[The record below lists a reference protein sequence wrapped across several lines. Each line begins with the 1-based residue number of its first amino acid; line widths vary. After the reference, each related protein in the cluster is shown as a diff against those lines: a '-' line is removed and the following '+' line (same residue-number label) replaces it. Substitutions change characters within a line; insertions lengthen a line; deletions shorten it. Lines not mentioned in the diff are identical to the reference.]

1 MSNDMFNSS
10 DAARAEQE
18 RLRRQNAELQR
29 DAAVNVAADNAV
41 QRDAALNVA
50 ADRSVER
57 DIAANYAAAESMD
70 RQSAEQNEYNARVA
84 ANQAS
89 YQAAHSQTESNVLR
103 ENLAAERAES
113 SNANFG
119 FMMMAFCILAALI
132 GLGIWYFTSNPTTTV
147 YTGQPA
153 SPVSSTTTTTTSEP
167 NPPVNVNVQPPA
179 SSPVIV
185 NPPSQPSTPAA
196 SPNVNVDIKT
206 HSGEAN
212 PSAKPS
218 DSGSDAAKPDE
229 GSSSSDTPKSDSG
242 TSSDSTSSGKGGSGG
257 Q

>member
-29 DAAVNVAADNAV
+29 DAAVNVAADHAV

-50 ADRSVER
+50 ADRSIER
-57 DIAANYAAAESMD
+57 DIAANVAAAESMD
-70 RQSAEQNEYNARVA
+70 RQSAEQNEYNARIA

-89 YQAAHSQTESNVLR
+89 YQAAHAQTESNVLR
-103 ENLAAERAES
+103 ENLAVERAES

-153 SPVSSTTTTTTSEP
+153 SPVSSTTTTTTTEP
-167 NPPVNVNVQPPA
+167 NPPVNINVQPPA

-185 NPPSQPSTPAA
+185 NPPAQPSAPAA
-196 SPNVNVDIKT
+196 PPNVNVDIKT
-206 HSGEAN
+206 HSGEA
-212 PSAKPS
+212 APS
-218 DSGSDAAKPDE
+218 DATKSDEGGAKPDE
-229 GSSSSDTPKSDSG
+229 SKSDSG
-242 TSSDSTSSGKGGSGG
+242 TSPDSSSSEKGGSGG